1 MAKDG
6 QFVWVD
12 GRKLRVT
19 NLDKVLYPSTG
30 TTKGEVLAYYSAI
43 AETMLPHCVDRPAT
57 RKRWPDGVGEDG
69 KQNSFF
75 QKDIGEGAPEW
86 VATGEIQHKDHV
98 NEYPLVNDEATLVWL
113 AQLAS
118 LEIHVPQWRFDSAGK
133 QQNPDRMVFD
143 LDPGEGVKLTEVA
156 DVAFLVRDILSD
168 MGLPSIPLTSGSSGI
183 HLYAALDGTLSS
195 DEVAKVAKELARS
208 LEADH
213 PDDITSSMKR
223 SLRPGKV
230 FIDWSQNNAAKT
242 TVAPYSLRGRIA
254 PTVAAPRTWRELA
267 SPHLKH
273 LRFDEVLK
281 RVERRGD
288 PLAELLRDD
297 AGERGLAER
306 GAEKLNEYRAKR
318 DASKT
323 SEPVP
328 RAGRRDVED
337 SRAADAGS
345 GSDAEGDSIGFA
357 SGAAANTDAR
367 SSLPRFVIQRHQA
380 RRLHYDFRLEHD
392 GVLVS
397 WAIPKG
403 PPTDP
408 KVNHLAVPTEDHPMS
423 YRHFEGVIPKG
434 EYGAGKVEIWDS
446 GHYELEKWRDD
457 EVIVTLHG
465 APGGGLS
472 GGLGESGHCSGSK
485 RFALFRAGES
495 GGKPRWM
502 IHLMSPANATHA
514 TSAESAT
521 SATSVERAQPVSSMR
536 APLTKQTSPSTPTQS
551 RTPTLSPMLALAG
564 SEAEFSRLD
573 LDEWGFEMKWDGIR
587 ALVEI
592 AHDRTLIRSRSGADI
607 SESYPEFFG
616 LAEYVNAEAAVLD
629 GEIVTLGPDGA
640 PSFSLLQQRFGLT
653 NERDI
658 ARARRA
664 APASLLVFDV
674 LEVNGQDCTR
684 LPYRQRR
691 ELLQGLVEVS
701 AGSEATGGAPVA
713 VPDHFDGTAQDAADA
728 SAELGLEGVVAKRW
742 NSAYHPGERSG
753 DWMKFPIM
761 HTDEAVVIGWREST
775 SDAKG
780 FASLL
785 LADRTETGDLSYA
798 GRVGTGF
805 SSAERR
811 RIRTLL
817 EPLQTSKPVVDVPA
831 EAQRDAQWVRPKLI
845 GEVIS
850 KGRTRTGSF
859 RQPVWRGWRPD
870 KTLASMN

>member
-6 QFVWVD
+6 QSVWVD

-43 AETMLPHCVDRPAT
+43 AETMLPHCADRPAT

-69 KQNSFF
+69 KHHSFF
-75 QKDIGEGAPEW
+75 QKDIGDGAPEW
-86 VATGEIQHKDHV
+86 VKTGEIQHKDHV
-98 NEYPLVNDEATLVWL
+98 NVYPLVNDEATLVWL

-118 LEIHVPQWRFDSAGK
+118 LELHVPQWRFDSSGK

-143 LDPGEGVKLTEVA
+143 LDPGEGVQLTEVA
-156 DVAFLVRDILSD
+156 DIAFLVRDILRD

-183 HLYAALDGTLSS
+183 HLYAALDGTLTS
-195 DEVAKVAKELARS
+195 DEVAKVAHELARS

-213 PDDITSSMKR
+213 PDDITSAMKR

-242 TVAPYSLRGRIA
+242 TVAPYSLRGRIG

-273 LRFDEVLK
+273 LQFDEVLR

-288 PLAELLRDD
+288 PLAELLRGD
-297 AGERGLAER
+297 AQER
-306 GAEKLNEYRAKR
+306 GAEKLDEYRAKR
-318 DASKT
+318 DASRT
-323 SEPVP
+323 PEPVP
-328 RAGRRDVED
+328 RSGRRDVDD
-337 SRAADAGS
+337 SRNTD
-345 GSDAEGDSIGFA
+345 SDAEDDSTSRDGSA
-357 SGAAANTDAR
+357 GAH
-367 SSLPRFVIQRHQA
+367 SSLPRFVIQRHEA

-423 YRHFEGVIPKG
+423 YRHFAGVIPKG

-457 EVIVTLHG
+457 EVIATLHG

-472 GGLGESGHCSGSK
+472 NASGLGGSQ

-502 IHLMSPANATHA
+502 IHLMASLPEHA
-514 TSAESAT
+514 EQDEQAEHT
-521 SATSVERAQPVSSMR
+521 DREERVEPF
-536 APLTKQTSPSTPTQS
+536 AP
-551 RTPTLSPMLALAG
+551 MFALAG
-564 SEAEFSRLD
+564 SQVEFSRLD
-573 LDEWGFEMKWDGIR
+573 QEEWGFEMKWDGIR
-587 ALVEI
+587 ALIDVDD
-592 AHDRTLIRSRSGADI
+592 DRTFIRSRSGADI
-607 SESYPEFFG
+607 TETYPEFFG
-616 LAEYVNAEAAVLD
+616 LSEWVNAEAAVLD
-629 GEIVTLGPDGA
+629 GEIVALGSDGA

-658 ARARRA
+658 ARARRN
-664 APASLLVFDV
+664 APASLLIFDV
-674 LEVNGQDCTR
+674 LQVNGQDCTR

-691 ELLQGLVEVS
+691 ELLQSLIEVS
-701 AGSEATGGAPVA
+701 AGAPIA
-713 VPDHFDGTAQDAADA
+713 VPEHFAGTAQEAADA
-728 SAELGLEGVVAKRW
+728 SIELGLEGVIAKRW
-742 NSAYHPGERSG
+742 NSTYRQGERSG
-753 DWMKFPIM
+753 DWMKFPII
-761 HTDEAVVIGWREST
+761 HTDEAVVIGWRESP
-775 SDAKG
+775 SDARG

-785 LADRTETGDLSYA
+785 LADRTEDGDLSYA

-817 EPLQTSKPVVDVPA
+817 EPLLTSKPAAEVPQ
-831 EAQRDAQWVRPKLI
+831 EARADAQWVRPEFI
-845 GEVIS
+845 GEVTS

-870 KTLASMN
+870 KSLPSMN